1 MGPVLAVWGRLS
13 SKLGAPVALGGRAGR
28 CLQPPTS
35 DTKAREGAKLCPEGP
50 VARTEPI
57 PHRGPQGAPLGDR
70 CTETLF
76 ITLPEMD
83 LWEQLSGVLA
93 TSLWQVMA
101 REHCQG
107 DAGILAL
114 SSPQEAVLAAK
125 VAISELLILMGRAVP
140 SMGWFFRPCPGLSL
154 FLGEGDG
161 GLRAGAV
168 EMLGGESSP
177 DSGASMVIQRV
188 LSRRGAP
195 HTCLEICSLPGAMGP
210 AAGAVLLTLE
220 AVARAQ
226 VASVAICMDLEG
238 ACLVEAVAEAI
249 DTFAR
254 GRPAA
259 PLSSVSMV
267 AADGALVATFHG
279 ACAKRWPPGESW
291 QELLGNV
298 LRAQEKV
305 STQVVSGSPA
315 SQKVMRQMVR
325 CCLCSVYGTFLESM
339 SFPLLGA
346 GQTLPAMLEEISCYL
361 EHQPNTWMK
370 LVQIVRPLGLL
381 APRLVAED
389 PSTRAEALPFCWPE
403 YPLFLR
409 YVDES
414 AAVRREFKGRL
425 EEAGYGFRACP
436 HWGILTFPAVASP
449 AELHGWEAVFCS
461 VHQHYVV
468 HCEGWED
475 LLEALAAEPSLVK
488 AFGSIR
494 VYDGEDFVGLVGEM
508 APFLQRLTVRAFQR
522 QLVSQEYL
530 AEPLPRWV
538 IIKDMVEKELPDP
551 HVRMELRQGTPA
563 IITFQGPRRQVAE
576 AESRCQQLLRAF
588 QVLSV
593 PVSPLQARFIQEH
606 REDVFT
612 PSFFLDWGIATI

>member
-114 SSPQEAVLAAK
+114 SSPQEAVLAA
-125 VAISELLILMGRAVP
+125 
-140 SMGWFFRPCPGLSL
+140 
-154 FLGEGDG
+154 
-161 GLRAGAV
+161 
-168 EMLGGESSP
+168 
-177 DSGASMVIQRV
+177 
-188 LSRRGAP
+188 
-195 HTCLEICSLPGAMGP
+195 
-210 AAGAVLLTLE
+210 
-220 AVARAQ
+220 
-226 VASVAICMDLEG
+226 
-238 ACLVEAVAEAI
+238 
-249 DTFAR
+249 
-254 GRPAA
+254 
-259 PLSSVSMV
+259 
-267 AADGALVATFHG
+267 
-279 ACAKRWPPGESW
+279 
-291 QELLGNV
+291 
-298 LRAQEKV
+298 
-305 STQVVSGSPA
+305 
-315 SQKVMRQMVR
+315 KVMRQMVR